1 MQIRPANIAD
11 THAIIALIK
20 ELAEYEK
27 MPDEVKINEEI
38 FKRHIFENRY
48 ANALL
53 AEADGQI
60 VGYAIYFHSFSTW
73 LGRAGI
79 HLEDL
84 YVKQEFRGRGA
95 GLAMIK
101 RLVEICE
108 DEGFGRLE
116 WECLDWNEP
125 SIKFYENL
133 GAKRQSGWLKFRL
146 TKDEIAQIA
155 RG

>member
-27 MPDEVKINEEI
+27 MPNEVKIDEEI
-38 FKRHIFENRY
+38 FKRHIFENHY
-48 ANALL
+48 ANAIV

-60 VGYAIYFHSFSTW
+60 VAYAIYFHSFSTW

-84 YVKQEFRGRGA
+84 YVKQEFRGHGA

-101 RLVEICE
+101 RLAEICE

-146 TKDEIAQIA
+146 MKDEIAQIA